1 MNPVRPKG
9 STAAR
14 RIEYSETPAK
24 RASGKTQWRR
34 VAGQLRELAKMFRTE
49 GMSAMKKQIENLL
62 DGISP
67 ISSRRP
73 RVGKCGLC
81 GAVTE
86 ASKRQ

>member
-34 VAGQLRELAKMFRTE
+34 VAGQLRELAKMFRTA
-49 GMSAMKKQIENLL
+49 GMSAMKKQIENRY
-62 DGISP
+62 SMEF
-67 ISSRRP
+67 RRSV
-73 RVGKCGLC
+73 RVARALVS
-81 GAVTE
+81 AAFAE
-86 ASKRQ
+86 R